1 MCFHENKCR
10 SVESRESFD
19 VDTSS
24 YCVLCVYLFTKID
37 IVCAI
42 AKSKRHVAG
51 CHLRC
56 RLEVKIE
63 CLQDLNA

>member
-1 MCFHENKCR
+1 MKMNEGEWK
-10 SVESRESFD
+10 VEKGFNI
-19 VDTSS
+19 DTSS

-51 CHLRC
+51 CQLRC
-56 RLEVKIE
+56 RLEVKLSV
-63 CLQDLNA
+63 CKT